1 MKDLTLVV
9 VGKDVQEAAAF
20 DLTHVDVGELFL
32 IGNEEGKSLSSIGN
46 RHAETCR
53 TAVLGLVHADCIF
66 GAGALD
72 TFTRAALE
80 GSVCGIVGVS
90 IGYEYRWCS
99 RNSGIVSTLDS
110 CSVFFRLDSGLRF
123 DEDTFD
129 SFHCHVEDLCLQASQ
144 KGIHVIVPSAA
155 AEHNGNAWRTI
166 RDVWMPQYEIYR
178 ARLGRKWTGTD
189 FITT

>member
-46 RHAETCR
+46 RYAETCR
-53 TAVLGLVHADCIF
+53 TAVLGLVHADCTF
-66 GAGALD
+66 GPGALA

-99 RNSGIVSTLDS
+99 KNPGIVSTLDS

-123 DEDTFD
+123 DEKVFD
-129 SFHCHVEDLCLQASQ
+129 SFHCHVEDLCLQAQ
-144 KGIHVIVPSAA
+144 AKGIPVIVPSAS
-155 AEHNGNAWRTI
+155 AEHRGNAWRTI

-178 ARLGRKWTGTD
+178 ARLGRKWKGTD